1 MTTTS
6 KLSINLKLNS
16 FIETLINEF
25 SGIPGIKLELIS
37 PTYFKLI
44 DAKSIT
50 KTPDSNVELIN
61 KACGIIKIVRRERTG
76 EAPFWEFL
84 YASRATGIYEP
95 FYSVIEESHLTDQN
109 YIENT
114 LLINFIKAYYK
125 LSYLIDE
132 SNTETYN
139 YFSPSISYINLG
151 VMLGILLC
159 GERRLETDCHFH
171 FEEGKL
177 VFKTSLVANSVLIE
191 LDDLKKENARLTKA
205 LEDIAYHRDHF
216 FEESKTPE
224 EDEASTTTTHELK
237 AFKKDEF
244 GSLPSKPTHLT
255 LSKIDMKVFGELLA
269 ECVKDDEKENTSE
282 A

>member
-16 FIETLINEF
+16 FIETVINEF

-44 DAKSIT
+44 DSKSIT
-50 KTPDSNVELIN
+50 KNPDSNVETIN
-61 KACGIIKIVRRERTG
+61 KACGVIKIMRRDCTG

-84 YASRATGIYEP
+84 YASRISGDYDP
-95 FYSVIEESHLTDQN
+95 FYSIIEESHVRDQD
-109 YIENT
+109 YTENT
-114 LLINFIKAYYK
+114 LLINFLKAYYK
-125 LSYLIDE
+125 LSHLIDE

-171 FEEGKL
+171 FEEGKI
-177 VFKTSLVANSVLIE
+177 VFKTALVANSVLIE

-216 FEESKTPE
+216 FEESKTPQE
-224 EDEASTTTTHELK
+224 NEPVTTHELK

-244 GSLPSKPTHLT
+244 GSLSSKPTHLT

-269 ECVKDDEKENTSE
+269 DCIKEDEKENTSE